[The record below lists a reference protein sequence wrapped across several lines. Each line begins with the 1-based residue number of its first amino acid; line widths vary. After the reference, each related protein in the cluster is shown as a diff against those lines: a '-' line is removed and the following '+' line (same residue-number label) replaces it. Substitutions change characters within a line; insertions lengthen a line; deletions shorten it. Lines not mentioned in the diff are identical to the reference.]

1 MVWNRRPEGSKHPTW
16 STFLRAHW
24 TILAASY
31 FFNAALWTTKR
42 LVTHYLL
49 FMISLA
55 QVRDEYLYS
64 VRVSREQWQR
74 IDFDKLDNLDVVEA
88 LARFELSRE
97 MTKAGKF
104 RGVQPITC
112 IEVAVQ

>member
-1 MVWNRRPEGSKHPTW
+1 VVDVS
-16 STFLRAHW
+16 AC
-24 TILAASY
+24 
-31 FFNAALWTTKR
+31 ALDNIGCELLFQR
-42 LVTHYLL
+42 SVVDHQSLVTHYLL

-74 IDFDKLDNLDVVEA
+74 IDFDKLDHLDVVEA

-97 MTKAGKF
+97 MTKAGSF
-104 RGVQPITC
+104 EECSRSH
-112 IEVAVQ
+112 A